1 MDLIASTE
9 RMPRPGETVFATSL
23 TRVAGGKGLNQAIAA
38 RRLGLAPVYML
49 GSIGNDPF
57 GSELLEFMRAEDIET
72 VGITSSP
79 DPTGVALITV
89 DSHAENTIVVATG
102 ANSRF
107 APSTLDPLSS
117 HIANA
122 GVALVQLEIPVE
134 TVHRFLTIASEFG
147 VATIL
152 NTAPALP
159 LPDTLLSLVDILCLN
174 ETELS
179 EMTQTPIDSTDRETL
194 VSAAGMLLARG
205 PRSVIVTLGAAGAL
219 TITPDDGYLTPAP
232 AVHAL
237 DPTGAGDCFLGALAS
252 RLNEGASLPD
262 AITFANKAAALS
274 VQRPGASSSIP
285 HRPELESL

>member
-9 RMPRPGETVFATSL
+9 RMPRPGETVFATGL
-23 TRVAGGKGLNQAIAA
+23 TRVPGGKGLNQAIAA

-49 GSIGNDPF
+49 GSVGNDPF
-57 GSELLEFMRAEDIET
+57 GTELLEFMHEEDIET
-72 VGITSSP
+72 VGVTSAPNS
-79 DPTGVALITV
+79 TGVALITV

-107 APSTLDPLSS
+107 FPEHLDSLAPY
-117 HIANA
+117 IAGA

-134 TVHRFLTIASEFG
+134 TVHRFLTIASESS
-147 VATIL
+147 VTTIL

-159 LPDTLLSLVDILCLN
+159 LPDSILSLVDILCLN

-179 EMTQTPIDSTDRETL
+179 EMTQTPIDSTDRESL
-194 VSAAGMLLARG
+194 VSAAHMLLARG
-205 PRSVIVTLGAAGAL
+205 PRTVIVTLGAAGAL
-219 TITPDDGYLTPAP
+219 TVTPDYAYLTSALI
-232 AVHAL
+232 VHAL

-252 RLNEGASLPD
+252 CLNEGASLPD
-262 AITFANKAAALS
+262 SVTFANQAAALS

-285 HRPELESL
+285 HRPELETL

>member
-9 RMPRPGETVFATSL
+9 RMPRPGETVFATGL

-49 GSIGNDPF
+49 GSVGNDPF
-57 GSELLEFMRAEDIET
+57 GNELLEFIQGENIET
-72 VGITSSP
+72 VGVTSSSN
-79 DPTGVALITV
+79 PTGVALITV

-107 APSTLDPLSS
+107 APDALEPLAP

-122 GVALVQLEIPVE
+122 GVALVQLEIPVD
-134 TVHRFLTIASEFG
+134 TVYRLLAIAREAS
-147 VATIL
+147 VTTIL
-152 NTAPALP
+152 NTGPALP
-159 LPDTLLSLVDILCLN
+159 LPDSLLSLVDILCLN

-179 EMTQTPIDSTDRETL
+179 EMTQIPTDSADREAFVT
-194 VSAAGMLLARG
+194 VARMLLARG
-205 PRSVIVTLGAAGAL
+205 PRTVIVTLGSAGAL
-219 TITPDDGYLTPAP
+219 TVTPDDAYLTPAP
-232 AVHAL
+232 IVHAL

-252 RLNEGASLPD
+252 RLNEGTSLPD

-285 HRPELESL
+285 HRPELETF

>member
-9 RMPRPGETVFATSL
+9 RMPRPGETVFATGL

-38 RRLGLAPVYML
+38 RRLGLAPVYMF
-49 GSIGNDPF
+49 GSVGNDPF
-57 GSELLEFMRAEDIET
+57 GTELLEFMHEEDIET
-72 VGITSSP
+72 VGVTSSP

-89 DSHAENTIVVATG
+89 DSNAENTIVVATG

-107 APSTLDPLSS
+107 GPDTLESLAPY
-117 HIANA
+117 IASA

-134 TVHRFLTIASEFG
+134 TVHRFLTITSESG
-147 VATIL
+147 VTTIL

-179 EMTQTPIDSTDRETL
+179 GMTQTPIDSTDREAL
-194 VSAAGMLLARG
+194 VSAARMLLARG
-205 PRSVIVTLGAAGAL
+205 PRTVIVTLGAAGAL
-219 TITPDDGYLTPAP
+219 TITPGDAYLTPAP
-232 AVHAL
+232 TVHAL

-252 RLNEGASLPD
+252 RLNEGASLSD

-285 HRPELESL
+285 HRPELEPL

>member
-9 RMPRPGETVFATSL
+9 RMPRPGETVFATGL

-49 GSIGNDPF
+49 GSVGNDPF
-57 GSELLEFMRAEDIET
+57 GTDLLDFMHEEDIET
-72 VGITSSP
+72 VGITSAPNS
-79 DPTGVALITV
+79 TGVALITV
-89 DSHAENTIVVATG
+89 DSNAENTIVVAAG

-107 APSTLDPLSS
+107 FPEHLDSLAPY
-117 HIANA
+117 IAGA

-134 TVHRFLTIASEFG
+134 TVHRFLTIASESS
-147 VATIL
+147 VTTIL

-159 LPDTLLSLVDILCLN
+159 LPDSILSLVDILCLN

-179 EMTQTPIDSTDRETL
+179 EMTQTPIDSTDRESL
-194 VSAAGMLLARG
+194 VSAAHMLLARG
-205 PRSVIVTLGAAGAL
+205 PRTVIVTLGAAGAL
-219 TITPDDGYLTPAP
+219 TVTPDYAYLTSALI
-232 AVHAL
+232 VHAL

-262 AITFANKAAALS
+262 AIAFANSAATLS
-274 VQRPGASSSIP
+274 VQRLGASSSIP
-285 HRPELESL
+285 HRPELETL

>member
-89 DSHAENTIVVATG
+89 DAHAENTIVVATG

-107 APSTLDPLSS
+107 SPEHLDPLSS
-117 HIANA
+117 
-122 GVALVQLEIPVE
+122 
-134 TVHRFLTIASEFG
+134 
-147 VATIL
+147 
-152 NTAPALP
+152 
-159 LPDTLLSLVDILCLN
+159 
-174 ETELS
+174 
-179 EMTQTPIDSTDRETL
+179 
-194 VSAAGMLLARG
+194 AAYR
-205 PRSVIVTLGAAGAL
+205 
-219 TITPDDGYLTPAP
+219 
-232 AVHAL
+232 
-237 DPTGAGDCFLGALAS
+237 
-252 RLNEGASLPD
+252 
-262 AITFANKAAALS
+262 
-274 VQRPGASSSIP
+274 
-285 HRPELESL
+285 